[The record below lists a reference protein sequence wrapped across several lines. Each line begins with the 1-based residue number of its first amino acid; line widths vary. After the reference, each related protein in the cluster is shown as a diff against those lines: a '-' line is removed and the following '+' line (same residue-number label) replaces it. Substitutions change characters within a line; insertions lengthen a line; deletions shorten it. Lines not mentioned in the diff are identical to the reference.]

1 VKIEKRKNG
10 KVKMY
15 QRLLMQQILDTPR
28 FSERTKGKNIPAVS
42 RELIRRDLE
51 TTEMQTV

>member
-1 VKIEKRKNG
+1 
-10 KVKMY
+10 MY